1 MYALPLTAQG
11 AYEQR
16 MSARSNNGSAW
27 RTSLAPYDNVIDS
40 AHPGRSWLGFKPGR
54 VVIFQVVKVS
64 STSLVRPIQVES
76 VQISLIDSI
85 RSCLVQPGSPSR
97 SNGQFDLA
105 FRSPHGPCWVK
116 CNLNGCSYRDLDRE
130 IRDLNRYPKI

>member
-1 MYALPLTAQG
+1 MRSHSRLRELTSNACLQGPTMAQLRG
-11 AYEQR
+11 HHWLLMTTSSTRLTQVEVGWV
-16 MSARSNNGSAW
+16 SNPVGS
-27 RTSLAPYDNVIDS
+27 SL
-40 AHPGRSWLGFKPGR
+40 
-54 VVIFQVVKVS
+54 FQVVKVS